1 MHRSGHS
8 LNAGSWTLC
17 VKACTIAHRKWTWW
31 YVLGVTERQTMTTEI
46 VAAGVQRFTV
56 PLAMPTPDHLH
67 VHVLRLQGGD
77 LIVDTGAR
85 GSERALERGLA
96 EAAPRAPRVLIT
108 HGHVDHW
115 GLATTLRPTVFAHP
129 GCEMS
134 LRFAADGPPQS
145 HLRPGW
151 ADAGGMQRAFAGFSK
166 LIVGIPEIET
176 VADGDRFDDWEV
188 LWTPGHDPGHI
199 CLWRAADGVLL
210 CGDLLL
216 PRYTPNIQPGFDGS
230 DALGEFLASLER
242 IEQLPVKLVLPAH
255 GEPYT
260 DAAGRARELRDH
272 HLRRLSQLV
281 DAVAC
286 GVGDLP
292 ELSQRL
298 FGSVSDSPPNRMLAA
313 METYAHL
320 EHLRRQGRTEMD
332 RDGRWLA
339 VA

>member
-1 MHRSGHS
+1 M
-8 LNAGSWTLC
+8 T
-17 VKACTIAHRKWTWW
+17 VEIAT
-31 YVLGVTERQTMTTEI
+31 GVW
-46 VAAGVQRFTV
+46 RFTV

-67 VHVLRLQGGD
+67 VHVLRLLGHD

-85 GSERALERGLA
+85 GSEKALKAGLA
-96 EAAPRAPRVLIT
+96 ATAPRAPRVLIT

-115 GLATTLRPTVFAHP
+115 GLATTLSPTVLAHP

-134 LRFAADGPPQS
+134 LRFAADGPPEA

-151 ADAGGMQRAFAGFSK
+151 AEADGMRRAFAGFSK
-166 LIVGIPEIET
+166 LIAGVPEIE
-176 VADGDRFDDWEV
+176 
-188 LWTPGHDPGHI
+188 PI
-199 CLWRAADGVLL
+199 ADGVLL

-216 PRYTPNIQPGFDGS
+216 PGYTPNIQPSFDGT
-230 DALGEFLASLER
+230 DALGDFLASLAR
-242 IEQLPVKLVLPAH
+242 IEKLPVKLVLPAH

-281 DAVAC
+281 DAVAS
-286 GVGDLP
+286 GVGDVA
-292 ELSQRL
+292 ELSRQL
-298 FGSVSDSPPNRMLAA
+298 FGSAVSDSPPDRMLAA

-320 EHLRRQGRTEMD
+320 EHLRRQGRTATD
-332 RDGRWLA
+332 DDGRWLA